1 MINFKVDPDGY
12 IIESKFLYSF
22 TQPNKK
28 YINLA
33 LSIWDDMEYTKS
45 DYNIIN
51 YPWEYDIAGKIIT
64 CLIWKDNKL
73 NYLIAINWKR
83 FWIIQSPDILESDDV
98 GDMEYRLY
106 TNDSV
111 EKKIDQLEL
120 EWERVK
126 LEEKVPLE
134 DTAETTE
141 IVS

>member
-1 MINFKVDPDGY
+1 MINFKIDPDGY

-33 LSIWDDMEYTKS
+33 LNIGEDMVYTKS
-45 DYNIIN
+45 EYNIIN
-51 YPWEYDIAGKIIT
+51 YPGEYDIGGKIIT
-64 CLIWKDNKL
+64 CLIGKDQKL
-73 NYLIAINWKR
+73 NYLIFVNGKK
-83 FWIIQSPDILESDDV
+83 FGIIQSPDILESDDV

-120 EWERVK
+120 EGERVK
-126 LEEKVPLE
+126 LEEKIISEEPSE
-134 DTAETTE
+134 M
-141 IVS
+141 VS

>member
-1 MINFKVDPDGY
+1 MVNFKIDPDGY
-12 IIESKFLYSF
+12 IIESKFLYAF

-28 YINLA
+28 YINLDIN
-33 LSIWDDMEYTKS
+33 IWEDMVYTKS

-51 YPWEYDIAGKIIT
+51 YPWEYDIDGKRIT

-73 NYLIAINWKR
+73 NYLIFINWKK

-120 EWERVK
+120 EWAKIK
-126 LEEKVPLE
+126 LEEKVALE
-134 DTAETTE
+134 QDVAPET
-141 IVS
+141 SS